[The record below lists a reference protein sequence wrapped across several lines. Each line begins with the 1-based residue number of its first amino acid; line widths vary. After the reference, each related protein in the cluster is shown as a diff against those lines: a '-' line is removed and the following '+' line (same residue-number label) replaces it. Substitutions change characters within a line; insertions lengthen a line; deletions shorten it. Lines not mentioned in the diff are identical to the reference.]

1 MMKTDKEALRAY
13 FKSLPVYTAAFNETI
28 DAIVNSIGYFTE
40 IKKGQIIKELNTENK
55 DFWFLKDGFLK
66 EMSGNTYMKEDFL
79 FNLIP
84 PNSIFVN
91 EDTLFLDKRPQH
103 YYVAYTDARIVQ
115 FSQENYEKI
124 LQDYPLVQ
132 LLYVAGTAEIQK
144 NRRARLTM
152 LRMSKTLDRVQW
164 VREFRPDLYR
174 YMDRIT
180 LAQFIG
186 VSRASLYRAFEKI
199 DKYQY

>member
-1 MMKTDKEALRAY
+1 MKTNKEALRKY
-13 FKSLPVYTAAFNETI
+13 FKSLPVYTPAFDKTI
-28 DAIVNSIGYFTE
+28 DAIVNAVGYSTE
-40 IKKGQIIKELNTENK
+40 LKKGQIIKELNPENK

-66 EMSGNTYMKEDFL
+66 EMYRNTYLKEDSL

-103 YYVAYTDARIVQ
+103 YFVAYTDSSIVQ

-144 NRRARLTM
+144 NRRARLTI

-180 LAQFIG
+180 LAQYIG
-186 VSRASLYRAFEKI
+186 VSRASLYRAFEKT

>member
-1 MMKTDKEALRAY
+1 MKTDKEVLRTY
-13 FKSLPVYTAAFNETI
+13 FKSLPVYTAAFDETI
-28 DAIVNSIGYFTE
+28 DAIVNSIGYALE
-40 IKKGQIIKELNTENK
+40 IKKGQIINELNPENK

-66 EMSGNTYMKEDFL
+66 EMYRNTYVKEDSL

-103 YYVAYTDARIVQ
+103 YFVAYTDSRIIQ
-115 FSQENYEKI
+115 FSQENYAKI

-180 LAQFIG
+180 LAQYIG
-186 VSRASLYRAFEKI
+186 VSRASLYRAFEKT